1 MIIAANLKCNHTR
14 ASFEQYAASL
24 DGSLGGELGA
34 KFFTPAACKSAER
47 ADFDP
52 AAAGGSLAQN
62 FKNEI
67 IVFPP
72 ASAFCAGVK
81 NFTQGAQNF
90 YPAAHG
96 GFTGEIGGDMLA
108 EFDVKTVLIGHS
120 ERRVILGESAE
131 LIKEKFSFAA
141 ARGWRIVFCVGEDEA
156 AFAQDRSEGFVAAQL
171 EGIDLKYPSLVLAY
185 EPVWAIGTGRSAQR
199 EQIER
204 MLKFLRAE
212 SSAPLLY
219 GGSVNSANIGGI
231 VGIKNCDGVLVG
243 TASWDAS
250 SFLELISAS
259 SR

>member
-24 DGSLGGELGA
+24 DDSLGGELGA
-34 KFFTPAACKSAER
+34 KFFTPAACESA
-47 ADFDP
+47 ATDLGL

-62 FKNEI
+62 SKNEI

-96 GFTGEIGGDMLA
+96 SFTGEIGGDMLA
-108 EFDVKTVLIGHS
+108 EFDIKTVLIGHS
-120 ERRVILGESAE
+120 ERRAILGESAE
-131 LIKEKFSFAA
+131 LIREKFGFAA
-141 ARGWRIVFCVGEDEA
+141 AQGWRIVFCIGEDEA
-156 AFAQDRSEGFVAAQL
+156 VFAQDRSQEFVAAQL
-171 EGIDLKYPSLVLAY
+171 EGIDLKYRNLILAY
-185 EPVWAIGTGRSAQR
+185 EPVWAIGTGRSAQC

-219 GGSVNSANIGGI
+219 GGSVNAENIAKICAIRG
-231 VGIKNCDGVLVG
+231 CDGVLVG

>member
-24 DGSLGGELGA
+24 DGSLSGELGA
-34 KFFTPAACKSAER
+34 KFFTPAACESAVR

-52 AAAGGSLAQN
+52 AAAGGSFAQN
-62 FKNEI
+62 SKNEI
-67 IVFPP
+67 MVFPP

-108 EFDVKTVLIGHS
+108 EFNIKTVLIGHS
-120 ERRVILGESAE
+120 ERRAILGESAE
-131 LIKEKFSFAA
+131 LIKEKFGFAA

-156 AFAQDRSEGFVAAQL
+156 VFAQDRSEDFVATQL
-171 EGIDLKYPSLVLAY
+171 EGIDLKYRNLVLAY

-219 GGSVNSANIGGI
+219 GGSVNAANIGGI
-231 VGIKNCDGVLVG
+231 VGIASCDGVLVG

-250 SFLELISAS
+250 GFLELISAS

>member
-34 KFFTPAACKSAER
+34 KFFTTAACESAER

-62 FKNEI
+62 SKNEI

-120 ERRVILGESAE
+120 ERRAILGESAE

-141 ARGWRIVFCVGEDEA
+141 AQGWRIVFCVGEDEA
-156 AFAQDRSEGFVAAQL
+156 AFAQDRSEDFVAAQL

-212 SSAPLLY
+212 SSVPLLY
-219 GGSVNSANIGGI
+219 GGSVNVANIGGI
-231 VGIKNCDGVLVG
+231 VSIKNCDGVLVG

>member
-24 DGSLGGELGA
+24 DDSLGGELGA
-34 KFFTPAACKSAER
+34 KFFTPAACESA
-47 ADFDP
+47 ATDLGL

-62 FKNEI
+62 SKNEI

-120 ERRVILGESAE
+120 ERRAILGESAE

-141 ARGWRIVFCVGEDEA
+141 VQGWRIVFCVGEDEA
-156 AFAQDRSEGFVAAQL
+156 AFAQDRSEDFVAAQL

-204 MLKFLRAE
+204 MLNFLRAE

-219 GGSVNSANIGGI
+219 GGSVNAANIDGI
-231 VGIKNCDGVLVG
+231 AGIKNCDGVLVG